1 MSFSVKKIYEDDMP
15 AGYAQA
21 MTLLQASSAL
31 REVLYN
37 VPDEIR
43 CVVPAF
49 LANLK
54 GLEMD
59 FFNEANRIIAEED
72 SRFDAFMKLHK
83 EAHNDVRVA

>member
-1 MSFSVKKIYEDDMP
+1 MSFSVKVYDDSMP

-21 MTLLQASSAL
+21 VTLLQASSAL

-49 LANLK
+49 LADLR
-54 GLEMD
+54 GLEND
-59 FFNEANRIIAEED
+59 FFNEANRIISIED
-72 SRFDAFMKLHK
+72 RRFEQSMKLHR
-83 EAHNDVRVA
+83 EVHNDVHVA